1 MGDLGLLQQRPDV
14 SNLLPERGD
23 DREQTAAADGPLG
36 GLDAMADLAVDHR
49 LPQRSYS
56 CGEGRLPQVL
66 TVLAQGVVSPRLE
79 RKSTTRCNVCSNANR
94 IDWQQRQDQRSV
106 DGWGRLSVRF

>member
-1 MGDLGLLQQRPDV
+1 
-14 SNLLPERGD
+14 
-23 DREQTAAADGPLG
+23 
-36 GLDAMADLAVDHR
+36 MAELAVDHCV
-49 LPQRSYS
+49 PQRSYS
-56 CGEGRLPQVL
+56 CGAGRRLQVL